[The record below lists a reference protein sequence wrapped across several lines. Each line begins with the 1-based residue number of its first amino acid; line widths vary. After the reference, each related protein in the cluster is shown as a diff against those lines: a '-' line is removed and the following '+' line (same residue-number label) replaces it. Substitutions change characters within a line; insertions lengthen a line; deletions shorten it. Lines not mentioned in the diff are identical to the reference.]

1 MEDWKMEKNEFWVN
15 GFKITILNKPAFKAI
30 GLSKFMYC
38 SDGHSIGDF
47 LNEIKNNGQ
56 LNKLE
61 KTINY
66 PQQVWVSLS
75 DNEGTPN
82 SDCRCTVCIF
92 ETEKHDFSQFEKNEL
107 FSFDIPASEWA
118 DYEVNEKQS
127 PTELHQGDV
136 YKMIGETGYKF
147 NQKVGLHF
155 DNEHEWEPGKKMHFL
170 LPVTK

>member
-1 MEDWKMEKNEFWVN
+1 MEKNEFWVN

-30 GLSKFMYC
+30 GLSKFVYC

-92 ETEKHDFSQFEKNEL
+92 ETEKHDFS
-107 FSFDIPASEWA
+107 
-118 DYEVNEKQS
+118 
-127 PTELHQGDV
+127 
-136 YKMIGETGYKF
+136 
-147 NQKVGLHF
+147 
-155 DNEHEWEPGKKMHFL
+155 
-170 LPVTK
+170 